1 MADQRDEGFLGRWA
15 RRKERAARRPAAR
28 GGPEAGEA
36 EAPEPARAPDDPSA
50 EISEAERR
58 ELVDS
63 LPEPEQLGPEDDYSQ
78 FLQKGVP
85 DDLRQRALRRLWRSN
100 PVFANLD
107 GLNDYDLDY
116 TDAATVV
123 ENLKS
128 AYQVGRGM
136 IGREER
142 EAEAAAAEKAAAEED
157 GESAAG
163 SAEDG
168 DTAVESAAPEGDPAN
183 AETAAAVVE
192 PDPDG
197 VGETDGPAGRARYR
211 PDPDGRARVKGRAAR
226 RRWGGA

>member
-1 MADQRDEGFLGRWA
+1 
-15 RRKERAARRPAAR
+15 
-28 GGPEAGEA
+28 
-36 EAPEPARAPDDPSA
+36 
-50 EISEAERR
+50 
-58 ELVDS
+58 
-63 LPEPEQLGPEDDYSQ
+63 
-78 FLQKGVP
+78 
-85 DDLRQRALRRLWRSN
+85 
-100 PVFANLD
+100 
-107 GLNDYDLDY
+107 
-116 TDAATVV
+116 
-123 ENLKS
+123 LKS

-163 SAEDG
+163 SAEDV
-168 DTAVESAAPEGDPAN
+168 DTAVESAAP
-183 AETAAAVVE
+183 VVE